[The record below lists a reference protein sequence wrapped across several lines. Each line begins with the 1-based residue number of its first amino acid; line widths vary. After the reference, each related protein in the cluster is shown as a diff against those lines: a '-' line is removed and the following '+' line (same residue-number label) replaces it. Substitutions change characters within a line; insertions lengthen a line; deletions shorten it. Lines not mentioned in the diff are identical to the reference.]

1 MTVTNLTPQ
10 DCMAY
15 NIANVDLRK
24 IVWGL
29 PCDLGRKYNVI
40 TAVAGILLTDL
51 Y

>member
-1 MTVTNLTPQ
+1 
-10 DCMAY
+10 MAY

-29 PCDLGRKYNVI
+29 PYDLGRKYSVV